1 MTLTN
6 EFLCSIAVPIVAVSA
21 SGIVATCLAVVIRM
35 TPKTDH
41 LIRIFYTT
49 ISAGGFAELFALF
62 AGRIPSLPETLI
74 VLGVGMLFL
83 FDRRSGFKARPPYPC
98 TCDKKVLP

>member
-1 MTLTN
+1 MNLTN
-6 EFLCSIAVPIVAVSA
+6 EFFGSMAVPIVAVSA
-21 SGIVATCLAVVIRM
+21 SGIVVTCLAVIFRM

-49 ISAGGFAELFALF
+49 IAAGAFGELIYVFAQ
-62 AGRIPSLPETLI
+62 RIPSVPETLI

-83 FDRRSGFKARPPYPC
+83 FDRRSGFRARPPRPC
-98 TCDKKVLP
+98 DCDKKVLP

>member
-1 MTLTN
+1 MNLTN
-6 EFLCSIAVPIVAVSA
+6 EFFGSMAVPVVAVSA
-21 SGIVATCLAVVIRM
+21 SGIVVTCLAVIFRM

-49 ISAGGFAELFALF
+49 IAAGAFGELIYVFAQ
-62 AGRIPSLPETLI
+62 RIPSVPETLI

-83 FDRRSGFKARPPYPC
+83 FDRRSGFRARPPRPC
-98 TCDKKVLP
+98 DCDKKVPQ

>member
-1 MTLTN
+1 MNLTN
-6 EFLCSIAVPIVAVSA
+6 EFFGSMAVPIVAVSA
-21 SGIVATCLAVVIRM
+21 SGIVVTCLAVIFRM

-49 ISAGGFAELFALF
+49 IAAGAFGELIYVFAQ
-62 AGRIPSLPETLI
+62 RIPSVPETLI

-83 FDRRSGFKARPPYPC
+83 FDRRSGFKARPPRPC
-98 TCDKKVLP
+98 DCDKKVVP

>member
-1 MTLTN
+1 MNLTN
-6 EFLCSIAVPIVAVSA
+6 EFFGSMVVPIVAVSA
-21 SGIVATCLAVVIRM
+21 SGIVVTCLAVIFRM

-49 ISAGGFAELFALF
+49 IAAGAFGELIYVFAQ
-62 AGRIPSLPETLI
+62 RTPSVPETLI

-83 FDRRSGFKARPPYPC
+83 FDRRSGFRARPPRPC
-98 TCDKKVLP
+98 DCDKKVLP